1 MNPRVNTRPGLGLRL
16 EAFGALGYRVLALAC
31 ALGAGILVA
40 RFLGPANK
48 GVLALL
54 VLGPETMA
62 RLAEIGLVGA
72 SVYGL
77 GRQHVTLGEV
87 HGNLLKLV
95 GGTALL
101 LLAGY
106 AVFGVAPLTAWWPE
120 LPPAFLRIALLLA
133 PLALYVYVWQ
143 GVMAG
148 VGEQR
153 RAQRT
158 LCGAQVAWLAGVV
171 ALVLAGTPLWTYVA
185 LVAFVFVLRAGGA
198 ARLFLRTSDDGAPR
212 LQRGGLRAALRF
224 GGVVYAG
231 ALLAHLLYRVDQFI
245 VAEQLG
251 MEAIGWYSLAATLAE
266 YPWIVT
272 TVILNSVLHVI
283 ASGSEEE
290 AATAAC
296 ESARQALILGLAAL
310 VGALLLAEPVVVLLY
325 SDAFRPSVTPMLLL
339 LPGVVAIAVAQS
351 LLAWL
356 TYRRGR
362 PGWSALAVLGGVAVH
377 VPLLLWLVPRYGIV
391 GAAYASTAGYVAV
404 LAGALVLFTRHS
416 GCPAR
421 DVLLPRASDFAAYGR
436 LLRDLRKL
444 LRREARADA

>member
-1 MNPRVNTRPGLGLRL
+1 MQSRPGLGLRL
-16 EAFGALGYRVLALAC
+16 EAFGALGYRVLALVC

-48 GVLALL
+48 GALALL
-54 VLGPETMA
+54 VLGPETLA

-77 GRQHVTLGEV
+77 GRKRVTLGQV

-95 GGTALL
+95 AGATVV

-106 AVFGVAPLTAWWPE
+106 LVFGVAPLAAWWPE
-120 LPPAFLRIALLLA
+120 LPPAYLRVALLLA
-133 PLALYVYVWQ
+133 PLALYVFVWQ

-171 ALVLAGTPLWTYVA
+171 ALVLADAPLWTYVA
-185 LVAFVFVLRAGGA
+185 LIAGVFVVRALGA
-198 ARLFLRTSDDGAPR
+198 ARLFLRAGDNGAPR
-212 LQRGGLRAALRF
+212 IQRGGLRAALRF

-231 ALLAHLLYRVDQFI
+231 ALLAHLLYRVDQFV

-272 TVILNSVLHVI
+272 TVILNSVLHLI
-283 ASGSEEE
+283 ASGDEKE

-296 ESARQALILGLAAL
+296 EAARQALLLGLAAL
-310 VGALLLAEPVVVLLY
+310 VGAVLLAEPVVVLLY
-325 SDAFRPSVTPMLLL
+325 SGAFRPSVTPLLLL

-356 TYRRGR
+356 TYRRGK

-377 VPLLLWLVPRYGIV
+377 LPLLFWLVPRHGIV
-391 GAAYASTAGYVAV
+391 GAACASTAGYVAV
-404 LAGALVLFTRHS
+404 LAGALALFVRHS
-416 GCPAR
+416 GCSVR
-421 DVLLPRASDFAAYGR
+421 DVLMPRASDFAAYGR
-436 LLRDLRKL
+436 LLRDLRRL